1 MMEEYLPY
9 YDWNTGT
16 SLQPWEWLLEEEDEE
31 WEFKT
36 GSSFTDYQI
45 DLMTMDCV
53 TNESRKKKSI
63 SLNTRKSTKTVDK
76 TVDKLCK
83 NRKIVINKTK

>member
-16 SLQPWEWLLEEEDEE
+16 SLQPWAWLLEEEDEE
-31 WEFKT
+31 WEFRT

-45 DLMTMDCV
+45 DLMTMDCM
-53 TNESRKKKSI
+53 TNESRRKSI
-63 SLNTRKSTKTVDK
+63 PLNTSKSAQSVDK
-76 TVDKLCK
+76 GVNKLYK
-83 NRKIVINKTK
+83 NRKIVINKSK

>member
-16 SLQPWEWLLEEEDEE
+16 SLQPWAWLLEEEDEE

-45 DLMTMDCV
+45 DLMTMDSMTV
-53 TNESRKKKSI
+53 GSRRKSI
-63 SLNTRKSTKTVDK
+63 PLNTRKSPKSVDK

>member
-16 SLQPWEWLLEEEDEE
+16 SLQPWAWLLEEEDEE
-31 WEFKT
+31 WEFRT
-36 GSSFTDYQI
+36 NSTFTDYQI
-45 DLMTMDCV
+45 DLMTMDSM
-53 TNESRKKKSI
+53 TIESRKKSI
-63 SLNTRKSTKTVDK
+63 PLHTRKSPKIVDK
-76 TVDKLCK
+76 SVDKLCK

>member
-45 DLMTMDCV
+45 DLMTMDSMTV
-53 TNESRKKKSI
+53 GSRRKSI
-63 SLNTRKSTKTVDK
+63 PLNTRKSAQSVDK

>member
-16 SLQPWEWLLEEEDEE
+16 SLQPWAWLLEEEDEE
-31 WEFKT
+31 WEFRT
-36 GSSFTDYQI
+36 NSTFTDYQI
-45 DLMTMDCV
+45 DLMTMDSM
-53 TNESRKKKSI
+53 TIESRKKSI
-63 SLNTRKSTKTVDK
+63 PFNTRKSPKVVDK
-76 TVDKLCK
+76 SVDKLCK